1 VIHAPLTKPVKRGR
15 PLTTGRF
22 NTRVE
27 LEANV
32 MERHGS
38 KGWSAR
44 RIGIYTGITDGT
56 VVKII
61 ANN

>member
-22 NTRVE
+22 NARVE
-27 LEANV
+27 LEENV
-32 MERHGS
+32 IDRHGR
-38 KGWSAR
+38 GWSDR